1 MYTGLQHL
9 HSFLAYL
16 VLVSL
21 LIGIANGLMGYL
33 KWRRFE
39 EKDRKL
45 ALPAL
50 ITTHLQFLIGLIL
63 YFISPKGLSNFS
75 GEAMADATSRLYILE
90 HPLTMIIAVVLITI
104 GYVRGKKSDDSRKQ
118 FFSHWLF
125 FGLGLV
131 LILLRV
137 PWSKFPW

>member
-1 MYTGLQHL
+1 MYTGLQHV

-16 VLVSL
+16 VLISL
-21 LIGIANGLMGYL
+21 LIGIANGVMGYL
-33 KWRRFE
+33 KWRRFK

-50 ITTHLQFLIGLIL
+50 ITTHLQFLLGLIL
-63 YFISPKGLSNFS
+63 YVLSPQGLSNFS
-75 GEAMADATSRLYILE
+75 GEAMGDATSRLYILE
-90 HPLTMIIAVVLITI
+90 HPLTMIIAVILITI
-104 GYVRGKKSDDSRKQ
+104 GYVRAKKLDADRKK

-125 FGLGLV
+125 YGMGLL

-137 PWSKFPW
+137 PWDTFPW